1 MGRAP
6 GDAIGRG
13 VPLRERGQVLVVFAL
28 GVAGLLA
35 AAGVAID
42 IGRFYSERRFLQNA
56 ADAAALAAANAL
68 IRGESYADAEI
79 EAQNSLAR
87 NFLGDPNGVVASLP
101 PSTPVYETGHAG
113 DPVYLR
119 NGILISGGDIRVAVL
134 NDISYTFGR
143 VVGLGNQAIGAQAR
157 VRLEGQLLPIA
168 VRNFVNAPG
177 PGTGVYPCLDD
188 DRYFMDFFAT
198 AETACLGTDT
208 DGALRVDPN
217 AGSAFDAVTPDSDR
231 LNHGPIVAILG
242 DGATP
247 DNGADFRGYVA
258 LDIRNFANTTSQ
270 LYYNGVD
277 ASTTA
282 STLKDL
288 EAQWILAGGYPGPMF
303 PPIISPPDPNDQV
316 ATMSGNSTGVGID
329 AFNARFVPGDTILV
343 AVYSGVTLEIPDF
356 SMAAPST
363 ISLPTTG
370 TLATAGTFKVGRNQ
384 SFSGT
389 VTLTTVAD
397 AGDPANPMVTGTLL
411 GGATPITYSPNAV
424 TPSLGSG
431 EIVSMTDVSTSGAG
445 NGIYTLWLRGEAGSP
460 YLSIKYQ
467 PFAVN
472 VGSVNRDFTMSID
485 ASEKFVA
492 SGAAIDFAL
501 NIKRS
506 GPAFGGAGVT
516 LSLEALP
523 GETLPT
529 GLGAVTFSPA
539 NVNPS
544 SSGTASTLT
553 INSGTVAPG
562 QYDLVIRATGM
573 NGDSPGRQVTHLL
586 PIRLDVA
593 TASSGGNQQYVDLS
607 GFAVMRVVAGDSN
620 TVQAYA
626 ITPVIADLN
635 DPQLRRGQVAR
646 LVPWN

>member
-1 MGRAP
+1 MGRAMSA
-6 GDAIGRG
+6 G
-13 VPLRERGQVLVVFAL
+13 ERGQVLVVFAL

-56 ADAAALAAANAL
+56 VDAAALAAANAL
-68 IRGESYADAEI
+68 IRGESYVDAEA
-79 EAQNSLAR
+79 EARSSLAR
-87 NFLGDPNGVVASLP
+87 NFLGDPNGIVASLP
-101 PSTPVYETGHAG
+101 PVTPDYESGHAG
-113 DPVYLR
+113 DAAYLS
-119 NGILISGGDIRVAVL
+119 NGIVISGGDIRVAVV
-134 NDISYTFGR
+134 NSIDYTFGR
-143 VVGLGNQAIGAQAR
+143 AVGLDRTPIGARAR
-157 VRLEGQLLPIA
+157 VKLDGQLLPIA
-168 VRNFVNAPG
+168 VRHYVNAPG
-177 PGTGVYPCLDD
+177 QDAGVYPCIDD
-188 DRYFMDFFAT
+188 ERAFMDFFST
-198 AETACLGTDT
+198 AETACLGSETNS
-208 DGALRVDPN
+208 ALRVAPN
-217 AGSAFDAVTPDSDR
+217 PGAAFDPITPDNDR

-258 LDIRNFANTTSQ
+258 LDVRNFANTTSQ
-270 LYYNGVD
+270 LYYNEVD
-277 ASTTA
+277 PSTTA
-282 STLKDL
+282 NTLKDI
-288 EAQWILAGGYPGPMF
+288 EAQWLARGGYPGPLF

-316 ATMSGNSTGVGID
+316 ATMSGNSTGVGIA
-329 AFNARFVPGDTILV
+329 AFNTRFGPGDNILV

-363 ISLPTTG
+363 IALPTTG
-370 TLATAGTFKVGRNQ
+370 TLANAGSFKVGRNQ

-397 AGDPANPMVTGTLL
+397 TGDPANPMMTGTLL
-411 GGATPITYSPNAV
+411 GGATPITYSPNSV

-431 EIVSMTDVSTSGAG
+431 EVVSMTNVSTSGAG

-472 VGSVNRDFTMSID
+472 VGSVSRDFTMSLD
-485 ASEKFVA
+485 SSEKFVA
-492 SGAAIDFAL
+492 SGADVTFAL

-506 GPAFGGAGVT
+506 GPSFGGSGVT
-516 LSLEALP
+516 MSLEALP
-523 GETLPT
+523 GETLPI
-529 GLGAVTFSPA
+529 GLGAVSFSPS

-573 NGDSPGRQVTHLL
+573 NDDSPGRQVTHLL

-593 TASSGGNQQYVDLS
+593 TASAGGNQQYVDLS
-607 GFAVMRVVAGDSN
+607 GFAVMRVVQGDSN
-620 TVQAYA
+620 TIRAYA
-626 ITPVIADLN
+626 ITPMVADLN

>member
-1 MGRAP
+1 MGRAMSA
-6 GDAIGRG
+6 G
-13 VPLRERGQVLVVFAL
+13 ERGQVLVVFAL

-68 IRGESYADAEI
+68 IRGESYVDAEA
-79 EAQNSLAR
+79 EARSSLAR
-87 NFLGDPNGVVASLP
+87 NFLGDPNGIVASP
-101 PSTPVYETGHAG
+101 PPITPVYESGHAG
-113 DPVYLR
+113 DAAYLS
-119 NGILISGGDIRVAVL
+119 NGIVISGGDIRVAVV
-134 NDISYTFGR
+134 NSINYTFGR
-143 VVGLGNQAIGAQAR
+143 AVGLDRAPIGARAR
-157 VRLEGQLLPIA
+157 VKLDGQLLPIA
-168 VRNFVNAPG
+168 VRHYVNAPG
-177 PGTGVYPCLDD
+177 QDAGVYPCLDD
-188 DRYFMDFFAT
+188 ERAFMDFFST
-198 AETACLGTDT
+198 AETACLGSETNT
-208 DGALRVDPN
+208 ALRVAPN
-217 AGSAFDAVTPDSDR
+217 PGAAFDPITPDNDR

-247 DNGADFRGYVA
+247 DNGADFRGYIA
-258 LDIRNFANTTSQ
+258 LDVRNFANTTSQ
-270 LYYNGVD
+270 LYYNEVD
-277 ASTTA
+277 PSTTS

-288 EAQWILAGGYPGPMF
+288 EAQWLARGGYPGPLF

-316 ATMSGNSTGVGID
+316 ATMSGNSTGVGIA
-329 AFNARFVPGDTILV
+329 AFNTRFGPGDHILV
-343 AVYSGVTLEIPDF
+343 AIYSGVTLEIPDF

-363 ISLPTTG
+363 IALPTTG
-370 TLATAGTFKVGRNQ
+370 TLANAGSFKVGRNQ

-431 EIVSMTDVSTSGAG
+431 EVVSMTNVSTSGAG

-472 VGSVNRDFTMSID
+472 VGDVDRDFTMSLD
-485 ASEKFVA
+485 SSEKFVA
-492 SGAAIDFAL
+492 SSADVTFAL

-506 GPAFGGAGVT
+506 GPSFGGAGVT

-523 GETLPT
+523 GETLPI
-529 GLGAVTFSPA
+529 GLGAVTFSPS

-562 QYDLVIRATGM
+562 QYDFVIRATGM

-586 PIRLDVA
+586 PIHLDVA
-593 TASSGGNQQYVDLS
+593 TASAGGNQQYVDLS
-607 GFAVMRVVAGDSN
+607 GFAVMRVVQGDSN
-620 TVQAYA
+620 TIQAYA
-626 ITPVIADLN
+626 ITPMVADLN

>member
-1 MGRAP
+1 MGRTRP
-6 GDAIGRG
+6 
-13 VPLRERGQVLVVFAL
+13 ERDHGQVLVVFAL

-42 IGRFYSERRFLQNA
+42 IGRFYSEHRFLQNA

-79 EAQNSLAR
+79 DAQTSLAR
-87 NFLGDPNGVVASLP
+87 NFLGDPNGIVASLP
-101 PSTPVYETGHAG
+101 PSTPVYESGHAG
-113 DPVYLR
+113 DPAYLEH
-119 NGILISGGDIRVAVL
+119 GILISGGDIRVAVM
-134 NDISYTFGR
+134 NDINYTFGQI
-143 VVGLGNQAIGAQAR
+143 VGLGNQPISARAR
-157 VRLEGQLLPIA
+157 VKLDGKILPIA
-168 VRNFVNAPG
+168 VRHFVNAPG
-177 PGTGVYPCLDD
+177 PGSQVYPCIDD
-188 DRYFMDFFAT
+188 ERSFMDFFST
-198 AETACLGTDT
+198 AETACQGSDT
-208 DGALRVDPN
+208 NSALRIAPN
-217 AGSAFDAVTPDSDR
+217 PGAAFDPITPDGDR

-270 LYYNGVD
+270 LYYNEVD
-277 ASTTA
+277 PSTTA
-282 STLKDL
+282 NTLKDL
-288 EAQWILAGGYPGPMF
+288 EAQWLRRGGYPGPLF

-316 ATMSGNSTGVGID
+316 ATMSGNSTGVGIA
-329 AFNARFVPGDTILV
+329 AFNTRFGPGKEILV

-363 ISLPTTG
+363 IALPTTG
-370 TLATAGTFKVGRNQ
+370 TLANAGSFKVGRNQ

-411 GGATPITYSPNAV
+411 GGATPITYSPNDV
-424 TPSLGSG
+424 TPSLGAG
-431 EIVSMTDVSTSGAG
+431 EVVSMLNVSTSGAG

-460 YLSIKYQ
+460 YLSVKYK

-472 VGSVNRDFTMSID
+472 VGSVNRDFTVTLPS
-485 ASEKFVA
+485 SEEFVA
-492 SGAAIDFAL
+492 SGADVTFNL
-501 NIKRS
+501 TIKRS
-506 GPAFGGAGVT
+506 GPAFGGAGVS

-523 GETLPT
+523 GETLPI
-529 GLGAVTFSPA
+529 GLGAVSFSPS

-553 INSGTVAPG
+553 INAGTAAPG
-562 QYDLVIRATGM
+562 QYDLVIRATGE

-586 PIRLDVA
+586 PIRLDIA
-593 TASSGGNQQYVDLS
+593 TASAGGNQQYVDIS
-607 GFAVMRVVAGDSN
+607 GFAVMRVVQGDSN

>member
-1 MGRAP
+1 MGRAMSA
-6 GDAIGRG
+6 G
-13 VPLRERGQVLVVFAL
+13 ERGQVLVVFAL

-68 IRGESYADAEI
+68 IRGESYVDAEA
-79 EAQNSLAR
+79 EARSSLAR
-87 NFLGDPNGVVASLP
+87 NFLGDPNGIVASLP
-101 PSTPVYETGHAG
+101 PVTPAYESGHAG
-113 DPVYLR
+113 DAAYLS
-119 NGILISGGDIRVAVL
+119 NGIVISGGDIRVAVV
-134 NDISYTFGR
+134 NSINYTFGR
-143 VVGLGNQAIGAQAR
+143 AVGLDRAPIGARAR
-157 VRLEGQLLPIA
+157 VKLDGQLLPIA
-168 VRNFVNAPG
+168 VRHYVNSPG
-177 PGTGVYPCLDD
+177 QDTGLEPCVDD
-188 DRYFMDFFAT
+188 ERAFMDFFAT
-198 AETACLGTDT
+198 AATACLGTDT
-208 DGALRVDPN
+208 NSARRIAPNPGA
-217 AGSAFDAVTPDSDR
+217 AFDPVTPDGDR

-247 DNGADFRGYVA
+247 DNGADFRGYIA
-258 LDIRNFANTTSQ
+258 LDVRNFANTSSQ
-270 LYYNGVD
+270 LYYNEVD
-277 ASTTA
+277 PSTTS

-288 EAQWILAGGYPGPMF
+288 EAQWLIRGGYPGPLF

-316 ATMSGNSTGVGID
+316 ATLSGNSTGAGID
-329 AFNARFVPGDTILV
+329 AFNTRFGPGDNILV

-363 ISLPTTG
+363 IALPTTG
-370 TLATAGTFKVGRNQ
+370 TLATAGSFKVGRNQ

-397 AGDPANPMVTGTLL
+397 SGDPANPMVTGALL
-411 GGATPITYSPNAV
+411 GGATPITYSPNDV

-431 EIVSMTDVSTSGAG
+431 EVVSMLNVSTSGAG

-460 YLSIKYQ
+460 YLSVKYK

-472 VGSVNRDFTMSID
+472 VGAVSRDFTMTLDS
-485 ASEKFVA
+485 SEEFVA
-492 SGAAIDFAL
+492 SGADVVFGL
-501 NIKRS
+501 TIKRS
-506 GPAFGGAGVT
+506 GPSFGGAGVE

-523 GETLPT
+523 GEALPI
-529 GLGAVTFSPA
+529 GLGAVSFSPS

-562 QYDLVIRATGM
+562 QYDLVIRATGE

-593 TASSGGNQQYVDLS
+593 TASAGGNQQYVDLS
-607 GFAVMRVVAGDSN
+607 GFGVMRVVQGDSN
-620 TVQAYA
+620 TILAYA
-626 ITPVIADLN
+626 ITPMVADLN

>member
-1 MGRAP
+1 MGRAMSA
-6 GDAIGRG
+6 G
-13 VPLRERGQVLVVFAL
+13 ERGQVLVVFAL

-68 IRGESYADAEI
+68 IRGESYVDAEA
-79 EAQNSLAR
+79 EARSSLAR
-87 NFLGDPNGVVASLP
+87 NFLGDPNGIVASLP
-101 PSTPVYETGHAG
+101 PVTPDYESGHAG
-113 DPVYLR
+113 DAAYLS
-119 NGILISGGDIRVAVL
+119 NGIVISGGDIRVAVV
-134 NDISYTFGR
+134 NSINYTFGR
-143 VVGLGNQAIGAQAR
+143 AVGLDRAPIGARAR
-157 VRLEGQLLPIA
+157 VKLDGQLLPIA
-168 VRNFVNAPG
+168 VRHYVNAPG
-177 PGTGVYPCLDD
+177 QDAGVYPCLDD
-188 DRYFMDFFAT
+188 ERAFMDFFST
-198 AETACLGTDT
+198 AETACLGSETNS
-208 DGALRVDPN
+208 ALRVAPN
-217 AGSAFDAVTPDSDR
+217 PGAAFDPITPDNDR

-258 LDIRNFANTTSQ
+258 LDVRNFANTTSQ
-270 LYYNGVD
+270 LYYNEVD
-277 ASTTA
+277 PSTTA
-282 STLKDL
+282 NTLKDI
-288 EAQWILAGGYPGPMF
+288 EAQWLARGGYPGPLF

-316 ATMSGNSTGVGID
+316 ATMSGNSTGVGIA
-329 AFNARFVPGDTILV
+329 AFNTRFGPGDNILV

-363 ISLPTTG
+363 IALPTTG
-370 TLATAGTFKVGRNQ
+370 TLANAGSFKVGRNQ

-397 AGDPANPMVTGTLL
+397 TGDPANPMMTGTLL
-411 GGATPITYSPNAV
+411 GGATPITYSPNSV

-431 EIVSMTDVSTSGAG
+431 EVVSMTNVSTSGAG

-472 VGSVNRDFTMSID
+472 VGSVSRDFTMSLD
-485 ASEKFVA
+485 SSEKFVA
-492 SGAAIDFAL
+492 SGADVTFAL

-506 GPAFGGAGVT
+506 GPSFGGSGVT
-516 LSLEALP
+516 MSLEALP
-523 GETLPT
+523 GETLPI
-529 GLGAVTFSPA
+529 GLGAVSFSPS

-553 INSGTVAPG
+553 INSETVAPG

-573 NGDSPGRQVTHLL
+573 NDDSPGRQVTHLL

-593 TASSGGNQQYVDLS
+593 TASAGGNQQYVDLS
-607 GFAVMRVVAGDSN
+607 GFAVMRVVQGDSN
-620 TVQAYA
+620 TIRAYA
-626 ITPVIADLN
+626 ITPMVADLN

>member
-1 MGRAP
+1 MGRAMSA
-6 GDAIGRG
+6 G
-13 VPLRERGQVLVVFAL
+13 ERGQVLVVFAL
-28 GVAGLLA
+28 GLAGLLA
-35 AAGVAID
+35 AAGVAVD

-68 IRGESYADAEI
+68 IRGESYVDAEA
-79 EAQNSLAR
+79 EARSSLAR
-87 NFLGDPNGVVASLP
+87 NFLGDPNGIVASLP
-101 PSTPVYETGHAG
+101 PLTPVYESGHAG
-113 DPVYLR
+113 DAAYLS
-119 NGILISGGDIRVAVL
+119 NGIVISGGDIRVAVV
-134 NDISYTFGR
+134 NSINYTFGR
-143 VVGLGNQAIGAQAR
+143 AVGLDRAPIGARAR
-157 VRLEGQLLPIA
+157 VKLDGQLLPIA
-168 VRNFVNAPG
+168 VRHYVNAPG
-177 PGTGVYPCLDD
+177 QDAGVYPCIDD
-188 DRYFMDFFAT
+188 ERAFMDFFST
-198 AETACLGTDT
+198 AETACLGSETNN
-208 DGALRVDPN
+208 ALRVAPN
-217 AGSAFDAVTPDSDR
+217 PGAAFDPITPDNDR

-247 DNGADFRGYVA
+247 DNGADFRGYIA
-258 LDIRNFANTTSQ
+258 LDVRNFANTTSQ
-270 LYYNGVD
+270 LYYNEVD
-277 ASTTA
+277 PSTTS

-288 EAQWILAGGYPGPMF
+288 EAQWLARGGYPGPLF

-316 ATMSGNSTGVGID
+316 ATMSGNSTGVGIA
-329 AFNARFVPGDTILV
+329 AFNTRFGPGDHILV
-343 AVYSGVTLEIPDF
+343 AIYSGVTLEIPDF

-363 ISLPTTG
+363 IALPTTG
-370 TLATAGTFKVGRNQ
+370 TLANAGSFKVGRNQ

-431 EIVSMTDVSTSGAG
+431 EVVSMTNVSTSGAG

-472 VGSVNRDFTMSID
+472 VGSVSRDFTMSLD
-485 ASEKFVA
+485 SSEKFVA
-492 SGAAIDFAL
+492 SSSDVTFAL

-506 GPAFGGAGVT
+506 GPSFGGAGVE

-523 GETLPT
+523 GETLPI
-529 GLGAVTFSPA
+529 GLGAVSFSPS

-562 QYDLVIRATGM
+562 QYDFVIRATGQ

-593 TASSGGNQQYVDLS
+593 TASAGGNQQYIDLS
-607 GFAVMRVVAGDSN
+607 GFAVMRVVQGDAN
-620 TVQAYA
+620 TIRAYA
-626 ITPVIADLN
+626 ITPVVADLN

>member
-1 MGRAP
+1 MGRAMSA
-6 GDAIGRG
+6 G
-13 VPLRERGQVLVVFAL
+13 ERGQVLVVFAL

-68 IRGESYADAEI
+68 IRGESYVDAEA
-79 EAQNSLAR
+79 EARSSLAR
-87 NFLGDPNGVVASLP
+87 NFLGDPNGIVASLP
-101 PSTPVYETGHAG
+101 PVTPAYESGHAG
-113 DPVYLR
+113 DAAYLS
-119 NGILISGGDIRVAVL
+119 NGIVISGGDIRVAVV
-134 NDISYTFGR
+134 NSINYTFGR
-143 VVGLGNQAIGAQAR
+143 AVGLDRAPIGARAR
-157 VRLEGQLLPIA
+157 VKLDGQLLPIA
-168 VRNFVNAPG
+168 VRHYVNAPG
-177 PGTGVYPCLDD
+177 QDAGVYPCIDD
-188 DRYFMDFFAT
+188 ERAFMDFFST
-198 AETACLGTDT
+198 AETACLGSETNS
-208 DGALRVDPN
+208 ALRVAPN
-217 AGSAFDAVTPDSDR
+217 PGAAFDPITPDNDR

-247 DNGADFRGYVA
+247 DNGADFRGYIA
-258 LDIRNFANTTSQ
+258 LDVRNFANTTSQ
-270 LYYNGVD
+270 LYYNEVD
-277 ASTTA
+277 PSTTA
-282 STLKDL
+282 NTLKDI
-288 EAQWILAGGYPGPMF
+288 EAQWLARGGYPGPLF

-316 ATMSGNSTGVGID
+316 ATMSGNSTGVGIA
-329 AFNARFVPGDTILV
+329 AFNTRFGPGDNILV

-363 ISLPTTG
+363 IALPTTG
-370 TLATAGTFKVGRNQ
+370 TLANAGSFKVGRNQ

-389 VTLTTVAD
+389 VTLTTIAD
-397 AGDPANPMVTGTLL
+397 SGDPANPMVTGTLF
-411 GGATPITYSPNAV
+411 GGATPITYSPNSV

-431 EIVSMTDVSTSGAG
+431 EVVSMTNVSTSGAG

-472 VGSVNRDFTMSID
+472 VGDVDRDFTMTLDS
-485 ASEKFVA
+485 SQKFVA
-492 SGAAIDFAL
+492 SSANVTFAL

-506 GPAFGGAGVT
+506 GPSFGGSGVE

-523 GETLPT
+523 GETIPI
-529 GLGAVTFSPA
+529 GLGAVSFSPS

-573 NGDSPGRQVTHLL
+573 NDDSPGRQVTHLL

-593 TASSGGNQQYVDLS
+593 TASAGGNQQYVDLS
-607 GFAVMRVVAGDSN
+607 GFAVMRVVQGDSN
-620 TVQAYA
+620 TIRAYA
-626 ITPVIADLN
+626 ITPVVADLN